1 MMGLSLFICPV
12 CGGPLEKG
20 KGVCRCE
27 KGHSYDI
34 ASEGYLY
41 LLPPNKKHS
50 KLPGDDKQMVAARR
64 AFLQSGLYGLFGGV
78 LCGLVKDAV
87 KGRRNPFVLDA
98 GCGEGYYTGRMA
110 EELGK
115 EAPCRIAGFDIS
127 KFAVKAA
134 AKRYAGIEFAVASA
148 FGIPV
153 ADASAD
159 CLTDVFA
166 PIVPGEFARAVKP
179 GGAMILAV
187 PGKRHLY
194 GLKEILYDEPY
205 ENEEKD
211 TEYNGFTFIRRVA
224 VPGEITVRDNGMIRN
239 LFAMTPYFWK
249 TPEEGV
255 KRLERTETLKTEIE
269 FDFLCYRRD
278 DPAHIGGASGGVKGD

>member
-1 MMGLSLFICPV
+1 MEKSLFTCPI
-12 CGGPLEKG
+12 CGGELEKSG
-20 KGVCRCE
+20 GVCRCG

-64 AFLQSGLYGLFGGV
+64 EFLNSGLYDIFSDALGR
-78 LCGLVKDAV
+78 LVQEAV
-87 KGRRNPFVLDA
+87 QGRREPFVLDA

-110 EELGK
+110 EELRK
-115 EAPCRIAGFDIS
+115 DASCRLAGFDIS

-134 AKRYAGIEFAVASA
+134 AKRYAAIDFSVASA

-153 ADASAD
+153 ADESVD

-166 PIVPGEFARAVKP
+166 PIVPREFARVVKP
-179 GGAMILAV
+179 GGVMILAV
-187 PGKRHLY
+187 PGRRHLY
-194 GLKEILYDEPY
+194 GLKEILYKEPY

-211 TEYNGFTFIRRVA
+211 IEYEGFTFLSRTA
-224 VPGEITVRDNGMIRN
+224 VPGEITVQGNGMIRN

-249 TPEEGV
+249 TPEDGV
-255 KRLERTETLKTEIE
+255 KRLERVETLKTEIE

-278 DPAHIGGASGGVKGD
+278 PL

>member
-166 PIVPGEFARAVKP
+166 PIVPGE
-179 GGAMILAV
+179 
-187 PGKRHLY
+187 
-194 GLKEILYDEPY
+194 
-205 ENEEKD
+205 
-211 TEYNGFTFIRRVA
+211 
-224 VPGEITVRDNGMIRN
+224 ITVQDNGMIRN

-255 KRLERTETLKTEIE
+255 KRLEQTETLKTEIE